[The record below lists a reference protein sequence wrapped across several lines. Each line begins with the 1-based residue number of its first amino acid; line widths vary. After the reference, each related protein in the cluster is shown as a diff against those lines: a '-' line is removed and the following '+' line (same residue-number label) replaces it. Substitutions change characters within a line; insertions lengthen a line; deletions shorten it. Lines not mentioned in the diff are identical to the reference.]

1 LQALHCSRVCLIL
14 KRLNRHI
21 VLCAILMGI
30 GLSDCSTKKNTWLT
44 RGYHRMNTRYN
55 GYYYAREATKDG
67 IAKIDKSYVDDYSNI
82 LPLFKYAQK
91 DNLKM
96 ASGDMDK
103 AIKKCT
109 SAIER
114 HMITDKKNVEIAG
127 ANTWISDCF
136 LCIGKARFYKQE
148 YFAAVDAFEYVSK
161 KYAKWP
167 IHYDGFLWL
176 IRTYNETSIFSKS
189 EELITVL
196 KDDKKFPKSKLAEL
210 YALTADYHMR
220 RELWNPAITNLT
232 RAIALLEPPGP
243 LKVVGPL
250 RNGPVSFNKTER
262 SRYIYILAQLYE
274 KMGDNKKASELFAQ
288 VARMKP
294 HYDMEFN
301 ARLNFARLYDYSDGK
316 GEKVKQQLLKMAR
329 DFKNEDYRDQIYYTL
344 AGIELRE
351 QNEPAGIDYLKKSV
365 RVSLKNQNQKALSF
379 LKLADIYYDKT
390 DYKYAQAYYDSLV
403 PLIRKDYPN
412 YDLIVAK
419 DKNLTDLIK
428 NLKVIT
434 VEDSLQRVAAMDS
447 SSRNAFID
455 KLIAQVKA
463 EEKRKEEEKLSAKNN
478 GSNTIP
484 LVGNPANPTP
494 TEAGSWYFYNSAA
507 ISFGLADFRKKWGD
521 RKLEDNWRRLSK
533 ESVNYG
539 DIVPATTDQDTVKA
553 VADVKSTKKGKG
565 APVTGR
571 ALYLK
576 NLPLTKDAQ
585 DKSNLRMVDAYY
597 NAGSIYKEALL
608 NNPKSAATLEEMLSR
623 FPENKYNP
631 TSYYF
636 LYRLYLAM
644 EDQSKAEF
652 YRNLIL
658 TKYPDSELA
667 YILKNPENIKN
678 SKANADIVKT
688 YYTETYTQYTAGN
701 FPVVLS
707 RCAVADSIYGG
718 SKLSPKFDYLKA
730 MSIGHS
736 GDIKAYENA
745 LAALVLK
752 YPKDPIR
759 NQAQS
764 MLDAAKRVQ
773 NGEKTDPKADSIAAA
788 LVKKDKYTYKEDVLH
803 YAVIVLN
810 AKGTDIN
817 AFKTNLSN
825 FNQQYFSTVN
835 LTITSIPMG
844 DDIQIVN
851 VKEFADKKT
860 AMTYYEFVK
869 GDKDVFKDIALASV
883 EVFAMSME
891 NFATFFHDKNQ
902 ADYKTFFNTNY
913 FKKNP

>member
-1 LQALHCSRVCLIL
+1 LKHLYNYIL
-14 KRLNRHI
+14 
-21 VLCAILMGI
+21 VCAILLGLGI
-30 GLSDCSTKKNTWLT
+30 SGCSTKKNTWLT

-67 IAKIDKSYVDDYSNI
+67 IAKIEKSYVDDYSNI

-127 ANTWISDCF
+127 ANSWIDDCF

-196 KDDKKFPKSKLAEL
+196 KDDKKFPKSKNAEL
-210 YALTADYHMR
+210 YALAADYNIR
-220 RELWNPAITNLT
+220 REQWQPAISNLT
-232 RAIALLEPPGP
+232 RAIVLLEPTGALKVIGP
-243 LKVVGPL
+243 LK
-250 RNGPVSFNKTER
+250 NGPISKNKTER
-262 SRYIYILAQLYE
+262 SRYKFVLAQLYE
-274 KMGDNKKASELFAQ
+274 KMGDNKKASELFAE

-301 ARLNFARLYDYSDGK
+301 ARLNHARLYDFAEGK
-316 GEKVKQQLLKMAR
+316 GDKVKQELLKMAK
-329 DFKNEDYRDQIYYTL
+329 DFKNEDFRDQIYYTL

-351 QNEPAGIDYLKKSV
+351 HNEKGGIDYLKKSL
-365 RVSLKNQNQKALSF
+365 RVSLKNPQQKALSF
-379 LKLADIYYDKT
+379 LKLADLYYEKT
-390 DYKYAQAYYDSLV
+390 DYKNAQAYYDSLV
-403 PLIRKDYPN
+403 PLIKKDYPN
-412 YDLIVAK
+412 YDLIVSK
-419 DKNLTDLIK
+419 EKNLNDLIK
-428 NLKVIT
+428 NLKVIY
-434 VEDSLQRVAAMDS
+434 VEDSLQRIAGMDS
-447 SSRNAFID
+447 ASRNALID
-455 KLIAQVKA
+455 KLIVAVKA
-463 EEKRKEEEKLSAKNN
+463 EEKRKEDEKLLAKGN
-478 GSNTIP
+478 GTNILPVPGQAT
-484 LVGNPANPTP
+484 PATS
-494 TEAGSWYFYNSAA
+494 EAGSWYFYNSAA
-507 ISFGLADFRKKWGD
+507 ISFGQADFRKKWGD
-521 RKLEDNWRRLSK
+521 RKLEDNWRRLNK
-533 ESVNYG
+533 ESINYG
-539 DIVPATTDQDTVKA
+539 EIVSTPNDVDTVKA
-553 VADVKSTKKGKG
+553 VAGVKDPKKATST
-565 APVTGR
+565 PVTGR

-576 NLPLTKDAQ
+576 NLPLSKDAKE
-585 DKSNLRMVDAYY
+585 KSNLRMVDAYY
-597 NAGSIYKEALL
+597 NAGSIYKEALM
-608 NNPKSAATLEEMLSR
+608 NNPKAAAALEEMLSR

-636 LYRLYLAM
+636 LYRLYLSM
-644 EDQSKAEF
+644 EDQPKAEF

-667 YILKNPENIKN
+667 TILKNPENSKN
-678 SKANADIVKT
+678 SKANADVVKT
-688 YYTETYTQYTAGN
+688 YYTETFLQYKAGN
-701 FPVVLS
+701 FEDVLM
-707 RCAVADSIYGG
+707 RCNVADSIYGG
-718 SKLSPKFDYLKA
+718 SKLSPKFGYLKA
-730 MSIGHS
+730 MVIGHS
-736 GDIKAYENA
+736 GDIKAYETA

-759 NQAQS
+759 NQAQL
-764 MLDAAKRVQ
+764 MLDAAKRHQ
-773 NGEKTDPKADSIAAA
+773 NGEKSDAKADSVAAA
-788 LVKKDKYTYKEDVLH
+788 LAKKDKYTYKEDVVH
-803 YAVIVLN
+803 YSVIVLN
-810 AKGTDIN
+810 GKGTDIN
-817 AFKTNLSN
+817 TFKANLSN

-835 LTITSIPMG
+835 LSISSIPIG
-844 DDIQIVN
+844 DDVQIVI
-851 VKEFADKKT
+851 VKEFADKKG

-891 NFATFFHDKNQ
+891 NFAVFFHDKNQ
-902 ADYKTFFNTNY
+902 AEYKTFFNTNY